1 MGNQFNERVK
11 ILAKLGFSIAFLIL
25 GIVLIFSDDPSKKT
39 MGGSF
44 LGIVIGYWV
53 K

>member
-1 MGNQFNERVK
+1 MVNQFNERVK
-11 ILAKLGFSIAFLIL
+11 MLAKLGFSVAFFIL

-44 LGIVIGYWV
+44 LGVVIGYWI